1 MAWFGSSGRYGS
13 NGGDE
18 TAATTTAEAQTWL
31 RSSVSGSGETAAEA
45 AAVAAAAAAT
55 EATETFLCKKPPIKP

>member
-1 MAWFGSSGRYGS
+1 M
-13 NGGDE
+13 
-18 TAATTTAEAQTWL
+18 AATTTAEAQTWL

-55 EATETFLCKKPPIKP
+55 EATETFLCKKTPIKP